1 MMKQMNKIIAAFV
14 VCGVMVL
21 GLSVPLTTNVEATT
35 IHAKK
40 AKESS
45 SKLEIVDSGYFVE
58 GADEYSDT
66 AYVHFWAKLKNNDKK
81 RSIDFPVITATAKD
95 DSGKVLGS
103 QSQIGMAIAPKDT
116 VVLSSL
122 MDTGD
127 AAASSVE
134 IKAKKPKFTTKKVVN
149 SKNFTTANITEVPQ
163 EYTCPKVTGEVT
175 YNGKEDSDGIAI
187 TAVYKLG
194 DKSVYAYTTYLQ
206 SIESGSTESFEI
218 NPISTELPDHDSVEV
233 YVQNW

>member
-1 MMKQMNKIIAAFV
+1 MSGLMFV
-14 VCGVMVL
+14 GMAL
-21 GLSVPLTTNVEATT
+21 GG
-35 IHAKK
+35 IH
-40 AKESS
+40 
-45 SKLEIVDSGYFVE
+45 
-58 GADEYSDT
+58 
-66 AYVHFWAKLKNNDKK
+66 
-81 RSIDFPVITATAKD
+81 IDFPVITATAKD

-116 VVLSSL
+116 VVLTSL

-134 IKAKKPKFTTKKVVN
+134 IKAKKPKFTTQKVVN
-149 SKNFTTANITEVPQ
+149 SKNFITANITEVPQ

-175 YNGKEDSDGIAI
+175 YNGKEDLDGIAI

>member
-14 VCGVMVL
+14 VCGAMVL
-21 GLSVPLTTNVEATT
+21 GSSVPLTTNVEATT
-35 IHAKK
+35 IHSKK

-116 VVLSSL
+116 VVLTSL

-175 YNGKEDSDGIAI
+175 YNGKEDLDGIAI

-218 NPISTELPDHDSVEV
+218 NPLSTELPDHDSVEV

>member
-1 MMKQMNKIIAAFV
+1 
-14 VCGVMVL
+14 MVL

-116 VVLSSL
+116 VVLTSL

-134 IKAKKPKFTTKKVVN
+134 IKAKKPKFTTQKVVN
-149 SKNFTTANITEVPQ
+149 SKNFTTANITEVSQ

-175 YNGKEDSDGIAI
+175 YNGKEDLDGIAI

>member
-1 MMKQMNKIIAAFV
+1 
-14 VCGVMVL
+14 MVL

-116 VVLSSL
+116 VVLTSL

-134 IKAKKPKFTTKKVVN
+134 IKAKKPKFTTQKVVN

-175 YNGKEDSDGIAI
+175 YNGKEDLDGIAI

>member
-103 QSQIGMAIAPKDT
+103 QSQIDMAIAPKDT
-116 VVLSSL
+116 VVLTSL

-175 YNGKEDSDGIAI
+175 YNGKEDLDGIAI

-206 SIESGSTESFEI
+206 SIESGSTEAFEI
-218 NPISTELPDHDSVEV
+218 NPLSTELPDHDSVEV

>member
-1 MMKQMNKIIAAFV
+1 MWCYGIRLISSSDNECWGNNNPCKE
-14 VCGVMVL
+14 
-21 GLSVPLTTNVEATT
+21 S
-35 IHAKK
+35 
-40 AKESS
+40 KESS

-116 VVLSSL
+116 VVLTSL

-127 AAASSVE
+127 AAVSSVE
-134 IKAKKPKFTTKKVVN
+134 IKAKKPKFTTQKVVN

-175 YNGKEDSDGIAI
+175 YNGKEDLDGIAI

-206 SIESGSTESFEI
+206 SIESGSTESFEGLSRKVCI
-218 NPISTELPDHDSVEV
+218 
-233 YVQNW
+233 

>member
-116 VVLSSL
+116 VVLTSL

-127 AAASSVE
+127 AAVSSVE
-134 IKAKKPKFTTKKVVN
+134 IKAKKPKFTTQKVVN

-175 YNGKEDSDGIAI
+175 YNGKEDLDGIAI

-218 NPISTELPDHDSVEV
+218 NPLSTELPDHDSVEV

>member
-116 VVLSSL
+116 VVLTSL

-175 YNGKEDSDGIAI
+175 YNGKEDLDGIAI

-218 NPISTELPDHDSVEV
+218 NPLSTELPDHDSVEV

>member
-1 MMKQMNKIIAAFV
+1 MMKQMNKIIAALV
-14 VCGVMVL
+14 VCGAMVL

-116 VVLSSL
+116 VVLTSL

-175 YNGKEDSDGIAI
+175 YNGKEDLDGIAI

>member
-116 VVLSSL
+116 VVLTSL

-134 IKAKKPKFTTKKVVN
+134 IKAKKPKFTTQKVVN

-175 YNGKEDSDGIAI
+175 YNGKEDLDGIAI

-218 NPISTELPDHDSVEV
+218 NPLSTELPDHDSVEV

>member
-1 MMKQMNKIIAAFV
+1 
-14 VCGVMVL
+14 MVL

-81 RSIDFPVITATAKD
+81 RSIDFPVITATAKY

-116 VVLSSL
+116 VVLTSL

-134 IKAKKPKFTTKKVVN
+134 IKAKKPKFTTQKVVN

>member
-116 VVLSSL
+116 VVLTSL

-175 YNGKEDSDGIAI
+175 YNGKEDLDGIAI

-218 NPISTELPDHDSVEV
+218 NSLSTELPDHDSVEV

>member
-14 VCGVMVL
+14 VCVAMVL

-81 RSIDFPVITATAKD
+81 RSIDFPVITATAKY

-116 VVLSSL
+116 VVLTSL

-134 IKAKKPKFTTKKVVN
+134 IKAKKPKFTTQKVVN
-149 SKNFTTANITEVPQ
+149 LKNFTTANITEVPQ

-175 YNGKEDSDGIAI
+175 YNGKEDLDGIAI

>member
-1 MMKQMNKIIAAFV
+1 MMKQMNKIIAACV
-14 VCGVMVL
+14 VCGAMVL

-66 AYVHFWAKLKNNDKK
+66 AYVHFWAKLKNNDNK

-116 VVLSSL
+116 VVLTSL

-134 IKAKKPKFTTKKVVN
+134 IKAKKPKFTTQKVVN

-175 YNGKEDSDGIAI
+175 YNGKEDLDGIAI

>member
-14 VCGVMVL
+14 VCGAMVL
-21 GLSVPLTTNVEATT
+21 ALSVPLTTNVEATT

-116 VVLSSL
+116 VVLTSL

-134 IKAKKPKFTTKKVVN
+134 IKAKKPKFTTQKVVN

-175 YNGKEDSDGIAI
+175 YNGKEDLDGIAI

>member
-14 VCGVMVL
+14 VCGAMVL

-40 AKESS
+40 AKEST

-66 AYVHFWAKLKNNDKK
+66 AYVYFWAKLKNNDKK

-103 QSQIGMAIAPKDT
+103 QSQIGISIAPKDT
-116 VVLSSL
+116 VVLTSL

-134 IKAKKPKFTTKKVVN
+134 IKAKEPKFTTQKVVN

-175 YNGKEDSDGIAI
+175 YNGKEDLDGIAI

-218 NPISTELPDHDSVEV
+218 NPISTELPDHDSVDV

>member
-1 MMKQMNKIIAAFV
+1 MW
-14 VCGVMVL
+14 CYGL

-81 RSIDFPVITATAKD
+81 RSIDFPVITATAKY

-116 VVLSSL
+116 VVLTSL

-134 IKAKKPKFTTKKVVN
+134 IKAKKPKFTTQKVVN

-194 DKSVYAYTTYLQ
+194 DKSVYAYTRECNLNCV
-206 SIESGSTESFEI
+206 S
-218 NPISTELPDHDSVEV
+218 
-233 YVQNW
+233 